1 MPIRR
6 CEPGTRQLI
15 IKPVM
20 IGIPILSETQSGT
33 CHSLSGMTWPWRKHS
48 GKPSCT
54 TRRSTPPTGCSS
66 ARYPSSSGWSP
77 LGCRS

>member
-20 IGIPILSETQSGT
+20 IGIPILSEAQSGT
-33 CHSLSGMTWPWRKHS
+33 CHSLSIFVSFPR
-48 GKPSCT
+48 
-54 TRRSTPPTGCSS
+54 
-66 ARYPSSSGWSP
+66 
-77 LGCRS
+77 